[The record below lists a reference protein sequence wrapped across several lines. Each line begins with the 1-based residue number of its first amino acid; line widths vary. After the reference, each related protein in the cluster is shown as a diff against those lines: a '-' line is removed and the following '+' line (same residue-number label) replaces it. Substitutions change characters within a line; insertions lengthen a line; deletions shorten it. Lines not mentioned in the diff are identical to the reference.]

1 MQLLPSVT
9 ELPPPLMEGHYG
21 SAWHR
26 LIVSGHYAV
35 RGHCVANGLLR
46 AQYPGSVL
54 VFPPHPL
61 TPTLPSAARERREE
75 TRVSKMLMLFL
86 ITTPEGNG
94 M

>member
-54 VFPPHPL
+54 VFTNPPPSRPPS
-61 TPTLPSAARERREE
+61 PTQQESEGRKHVSA
-75 TRVSKMLMLFL
+75 KC
-86 ITTPEGNG
+86 
-94 M
+94 